1 MNVLCCVV
9 LGERERGEV
18 RDYEESEG
26 SEWGRIF

>member
-9 LGERERGEV
+9 LYWERGDV